1 MKVFGIDVI
10 KGSVRSRTKRP
21 VFAVVVRENDGI
33 TEEGEMSLFR
43 VLRRIASEK
52 PDILAVDSLQEI
64 SRDHHDLYSVLGIL
78 PPETRLVQVTGGEK
92 QVPLAVVAARY
103 NLKFNNKFDPFVEAR
118 TIAHVAELGGGYELI
133 AFGGTTDIIV
143 SRHRSIGKGGWS
155 QNRYIRKIHGS
166 VQQKAVEVEDALKEA
181 ILRYERIDH
190 KGYGGL
196 RRVEFHVHAPREHIP
211 VSEETRADV
220 QVNVS
225 ARRLDRIH
233 FRPQHSKKR
242 NIIVGVDPG
251 TTVGIAALDLDGN
264 LVELKSS
271 RQMSINDWIEEI
283 SALGKPVL
291 IASDVAHMPSSV
303 DKIRRSFH
311 AAGYNPPEDRTQEEK
326 VAICSGFSYANDH
339 ERDSLAAAIEA
350 YRTFNNKFKNIE
362 KRIPAGFDLDT
373 ARAGIIRGLSIEQIV
388 ADSNPRKE
396 PVAERK
402 TEEPTAP
409 ESKKD
414 PRISQ
419 LEGMVRNLR
428 EYVSDLQDELAEKER
443 EIDHLGRIISDERSG
458 RFERIKRDS
467 EIEKRDATIKSLKSK
482 LRKEEKRRKKFIRQ
496 IKRMKNYADLQNDQR
511 QIPVKVVRNL
521 TRECVRSVD
530 DEYGIGSEDIL
541 YIEKTGGWGNAVIS
555 FLRDAGVCAVITPDQ
570 DQRLINTLRHE
581 KIPLLSSVDVPVAT
595 RGSIGF
601 AFRKEFDQALEKW
614 KEGQEIFEKEK
625 SAEMIESIVSEYRS
639 ERELEARRHG
649 RS

>member
-1 MKVFGIDVI
+1 LKIFGIDVI

-21 VFAVVVRENDGI
+21 VFAFVVRENGEI

-43 VLRRIASEK
+43 VLRWVASER

-64 SRDHHDLYSVLGIL
+64 SRNQHDLYSVLGVL

-92 QVPLAVVAARY
+92 QVSLGVVAARY

-118 TIAHVAELGGGYELI
+118 TIAHVAELGAGHEVI
-133 AFGGTTDIIV
+133 AFGGTTDIVV

-155 QNRYIRKIHGS
+155 QNRYIRKIHGA
-166 VQQKAVEVEDALKEA
+166 VQQKAKEVEDALKEA
-181 ILRYERIDH
+181 ILRYERVDQ

-196 RRVEFHVHAPREHIP
+196 RRVGFHVHAPREHIP
-211 VSEETRADV
+211 VSEEAHADV
-220 QVNVS
+220 QVRVN

-283 SALGKPVL
+283 SSIGKPVL

-311 AAGYNPPEDRTQEEK
+311 AAGHNPPEDRTQEEK
-326 VAICSGFSYANDH
+326 VAICSGFSYGNDH
-339 ERDSLAAAIEA
+339 ERDSLAAAVEA
-350 YRTFNNKFKNIE
+350 YRAWRDKFRNVE
-362 KRIPAGFDLDT
+362 KRLPAGFDLDR
-373 ARAGIIRGLSIEQIV
+373 ARAGVIRGLSIEQIV
-388 ADSNPRKE
+388 TESLPKQKE
-396 PVAERK
+396 GGQK
-402 TEEPTAP
+402 KEEPAP
-409 ESKKD
+409 ESRKD
-414 PRISQ
+414 PRITQ

-443 EIDHLGRIISDERSG
+443 EIKHLNRVVSDERSG
-458 RFERIKRDS
+458 RFERLKRDS
-467 EIEKRDATIKSLKSK
+467 EIDKRDATIKSLKTK
-482 LRKEEKRRKKFIRQ
+482 LRKEERRRKKYVKQ
-496 IKRMKNYADLQNDQR
+496 IKRMKNYADLQNDRR
-511 QIPVKVVRNL
+511 QVPVKVVQTL
-521 TRECVRSVD
+521 TRECVRLVD
-530 DEYGIGSEDIL
+530 DEYGIVPEDIL
-541 YIEKTGGWGNAVIS
+541 YIEKTKGWGNAVIS
-555 FLRDAGVCAVITPDQ
+555 FLSETGVSAIITPDP
-570 DQRLINTLRHE
+570 DPRLLDAFRAE
-581 KIPLLSSVDVPVAT
+581 KIPMLSSKDVPVAT

-601 AFRKEFDQALEKW
+601 AFRKDFEQALEKW
-614 KEGQEIFEKEK
+614 KEFQEIFEKER

-639 ERELEARRHG
+639 EREVEARRHG

>member
-1 MKVFGIDVI
+1 MKIFGIDVI

-21 VFAVVVRENDGI
+21 VFAFVVRENGEI

-43 VLRRIASEK
+43 VLRWVASER

-64 SRDHHDLYSVLGIL
+64 SRNQHDLYSVLGVL

-92 QVPLAVVAARY
+92 QVSLGVVAARY

-118 TIAHVAELGGGYELI
+118 TIAHVAELGAGHEVI
-133 AFGGTTDIIV
+133 AFGGTTDIVV

-155 QNRYIRKIHGS
+155 QNRYIRKIHGA
-166 VQQKAVEVEDALKEA
+166 VQQKAKEVEDALKEA
-181 ILRYERIDH
+181 ILRYERVDQ

-196 RRVEFHVHAPREHIP
+196 RRVGFHVHAPREHIP
-211 VSEETRADV
+211 VSEEAHADV
-220 QVNVS
+220 QVRVN

-283 SALGKPVL
+283 SSIGKPVL

-311 AAGYNPPEDRTQEEK
+311 AAGHNPPEDRTQEEK
-326 VAICSGFSYANDH
+326 VAICSGFSYGNDH
-339 ERDSLAAAIEA
+339 ERDSLAAAVEA
-350 YRTFNNKFKNIE
+350 YRAWRDKFRNVE
-362 KRIPAGFDLDT
+362 KRLPAGFDLDR
-373 ARAGIIRGLSIEQIV
+373 ARAGVIRGLSIEQIV
-388 ADSNPRKE
+388 TESLPKQKE
-396 PVAERK
+396 GGQK
-402 TEEPTAP
+402 KEEPAP
-409 ESKKD
+409 ESRKD
-414 PRISQ
+414 PRITQ

-443 EIDHLGRIISDERSG
+443 EIKHLNRVVSDERSG
-458 RFERIKRDS
+458 RFERLKRDS
-467 EIEKRDATIKSLKSK
+467 EIDKRDATIKSLKTK
-482 LRKEEKRRKKFIRQ
+482 LRKEERRRKKYVKQ
-496 IKRMKNYADLQNDQR
+496 IKRMKNYADLQNDRR
-511 QIPVKVVRNL
+511 QVPVKVVQTL
-521 TRECVRSVD
+521 TRECVRLVD
-530 DEYGIGSEDIL
+530 DEYGIVPEDIL
-541 YIEKTGGWGNAVIS
+541 YIEKTKGWGNAVIS
-555 FLRDAGVCAVITPDQ
+555 FLSETGVSAIITPDP
-570 DQRLINTLRHE
+570 DPRLLDAFRAE
-581 KIPLLSSVDVPVAT
+581 KIPMLSSKDVPVAT

-601 AFRKEFDQALEKW
+601 AFRKDFEQALEKW
-614 KEGQEIFEKEK
+614 KEFQEIFEKER

-639 ERELEARRHG
+639 EREVEARRHG

>member
-10 KGSVRSRTKRP
+10 KGSVRSKTRRP
-21 VFAVVVRENDGI
+21 VFAVVVRDDGGI
-33 TEEGEMSLFR
+33 VEEGELSLFR
-43 VLRRIASEK
+43 VLRRVASER

-64 SRDHHDLYSVLGIL
+64 SRDQHELYSVLGVL

-92 QVPLAVVAARY
+92 QVSLAVVAARY

-118 TIAHVAELGGGYELI
+118 TIAHVAELGAGHEVI

-155 QNRYIRKIHGS
+155 QNRYIRKIHGA
-166 VQQKAVEVEDALKEA
+166 VQQKAGEVEDSLKEA
-181 ILRYERIDH
+181 ILQYERIDH

-211 VSEETRADV
+211 VSDEAHADV
-220 QVNVS
+220 QVRVN

-283 SALGKPVL
+283 SAVGKPVL
-291 IASDVAHMPSSV
+291 VASDVAHMPSSV

-326 VAICSGFSYANDH
+326 VVICSGFSYGNDH

-350 YRTFNNKFKNIE
+350 YRAWRNKFKNVE

-373 ARAGIIRGLSIEQIV
+373 ARAGVIRGLSIEQIISESLPKKRQE
-388 ADSNPRKE
+388 AEQPR
-396 PVAERK
+396 
-402 TEEPTAP
+402 EETAP
-409 ESKKD
+409 GSRKD
-414 PRISQ
+414 PRITQ

-428 EYVSDLQDELAEKER
+428 EYVSDLQDELGEKER
-443 EIDHLGRIISDERSG
+443 EIKHLNRVVSDERSG
-458 RFERIKRDS
+458 RFERLKRDS
-467 EIEKRDATIKSLKSK
+467 EIEKRDATIKSLKTK
-482 LRKEEKRRKKFIRQ
+482 LRKEEKQRKRYVKQ
-496 IKRMKNYADLQNDQR
+496 IKRMKNYADLQNDRR
-511 QIPVKVVRNL
+511 QVPVKVVQTL

-530 DEYGIGSEDIL
+530 DEYGIGPEDIL
-541 YIEKTGGWGNAVIS
+541 YVERTKGWGNAVIS
-555 FLRDAGVCAVITPDQ
+555 FLSETGVNAIITPDS
-570 DQRLINTLRHE
+570 DSRLLDVFRAE
-581 KIPLLSSVDVPVAT
+581 KIPLLSSKDVPVAT

-601 AFRKEFDQALEKW
+601 AFRKDFEEALERW
-614 KEGQEIFEKEK
+614 KKEQEQFEKER
-625 SAEMIESIVSEYRS
+625 SVEMIESIVSEYRS
-639 ERELEARRHG
+639 EREVEARRHG

>member
-10 KGSVRSRTKRP
+10 TGSVRSRTKRP
-21 VFAVVVRENDGI
+21 VFAVVIREGGEI
-33 TEEGEMSLFR
+33 TEEGEMSLYK
-43 VLRRIASEK
+43 VLRRVSSEK

-64 SRDHHDLYSVLGIL
+64 SRDQHDLYPFIGVL
-78 PPETRLVQVTGGEK
+78 PPKTRLVQVTGGER
-92 QVPLAVVAARY
+92 QVSLGAVAARY
-103 NLKFNNKFDPFVEAR
+103 NLKFSNRFDPFVEAR
-118 TIAHVAELGGGYELI
+118 TIAHLAELGAGYEVI
-133 AFGGTTDIIV
+133 AFGGTTDITV

-155 QNRYIRKIHGS
+155 QNRYIRKIHGA
-166 VQQKAVEVEDALKEA
+166 VQQKAKGVEDALKEA
-181 ILRYERIDH
+181 ILRYERVDH

-211 VSEETRADV
+211 VPGEAHADV
-220 QVNVS
+220 QVRVS

-283 SALGKPVL
+283 TAIGKPVL

-326 VAICSGFSYANDH
+326 VSICTGFSYGNDH

-350 YRTFNNKFKNIE
+350 YRAWRTRFNNVE
-362 KRIPAGFDLDT
+362 KRLPAGFDLDR
-373 ARAGIIRGLSIEQIV
+373 ARAGVIRGLSIEQIV
-388 ADSNPRKE
+388 AESMPGKE
-396 PVAERK
+396 AEEK
-402 TEEPTAP
+402 KGEPAP
-409 ESKKD
+409 ESRKD
-414 PRISQ
+414 PRITQ

-443 EIDHLGRIISDERSG
+443 EIKHLERIIADERSG
-458 RFERIKRDS
+458 RFERLKRDQ
-467 EIEKRDATIKSLKSK
+467 EVEKRDATIKSLKTK
-482 LRKEEKRRKKFIRQ
+482 LRNEEKRRKKHLKQ
-496 IKRMKNYADLQNDQR
+496 IKRMKNYADLQNDRR
-511 QIPVKVVRNL
+511 QVPVKVVRSL
-521 TRECVRSVD
+521 TRECVRLAD
-530 DEYGIGSEDIL
+530 DEYGIGREDIL
-541 YIEKTGGWGNAVIS
+541 YIEDTKGWGNAVVS
-555 FLRDAGVCAVITPDQ
+555 FLSEAGVSALITPAPDL
-570 DQRLINTLRHE
+570 RLTDVFRAE
-581 KIPLLSSVDVPVAT
+581 KIPLLSSDSVPVVT
-595 RGSIGF
+595 RGGIGF
-601 AFRKEFDQALEKW
+601 AFRKDFEVALERW
-614 KEGQEIFEKEK
+614 REGQERFEKER
-625 SAEMIESIVSEYRS
+625 SAEMIESIVSEYKS
-639 ERELEARRHG
+639 EREVEARRHG